1 VILRGSRSAF
11 VLTADLDAELYV
23 TSTRR
28 ASSSNT
34 RVAFVR
40 YHRPSSVCSSSFG
53 CTRIRG
59 KAPR

>member
-11 VLTADLDAELYV
+11 VLTADLDADLFV
-23 TSTRR
+23 TSSRR
-28 ASSSNT
+28 TSSSST

-40 YHRPSSVCSSSFG
+40 YHRTSSACRSSFG
-53 CTRIRG
+53 CMRIRG